1 MSVSRLATHLDLHMV
16 GPENVAPCNTP
27 TGDLPVRNGVA
38 ISEELGGRKLL
49 HFLALKTLGT
59 YRAGTQR
66 EIFTTPTPYPEEEVI
81 RSLEL
86 PGAGYAR
93 KHVLVLDPL
102 MLDDI
107 AGPRHVAWGN
117 SFEYILLGGFKASA
131 IASKWE
137 VELW

>member
-1 MSVSRLATHLDLHMV
+1 MSVSHLATHLDLHMV

-27 TGDLPVRNGVA
+27 TWELRVRKGVA
-38 ISEELGGRKLL
+38 VSEELGGRMLL
-49 HFLALKTLGT
+49 HFLTLQNLGAF
-59 YRAGTQR
+59 REGTQR

-86 PGAGYAR
+86 PGVAYAR

-117 SFEYILLGGFKASA
+117 GFEYILPGGFTAAA